1 MLALLL
7 PVASAFTA
15 GSSKMVASTP
25 RACVTRMF
33 EGPEE
38 KKGIDV
44 NAFDKL
50 TSVTRSRDVGLDRT
64 GSIVVT
70 DGTGSFYQSRTMF
83 NLLNDFGRYKSI
95 IASSDDM
102 ADAKKMLISRQGR
115 YSGLLDVLS
124 FHEGAT
130 PFSEAETW
138 LAISPDESSLASQID
153 AAAAA
158 GVSRIFLVVSEALKD
173 ADALDAKL
181 KASNTKYTVM
191 RTGPLVD
198 VNVGGKAA
206 LKLGDLDMPVC
217 EDVPKEDVF
226 RFVTEALTLE
236 EAHAR
241 QFSLCPT
248 VNEGMVSTLKQMR
261 MVGYERRDEIQ
272 FLLSGK
278 VAETQEEVEVSAE
291 EAAVQEELVMR
302 SKAEVEA
309 ERAEELKMLLERA
322 RKRGIETAER
332 VAFEEKEK
340 LAKRQEMAKYYQAP
354 PDDDAPADAGAGDA
368 KDDDDKPQP

>member
-1 MLALLL
+1 
-7 PVASAFTA
+7 
-15 GSSKMVASTP
+15 
-25 RACVTRMF
+25 MF

-44 NAFDKL
+44 NAFNKL

-153 AAAAA
+153 AAAAP
-158 GVSRIFLVVSEALKD
+158 VSRS
-173 ADALDAKL
+173 
-181 KASNTKYTVM
+181 SSSWCPRRS
-191 RTGPLVD
+191 RT
-198 VNVGGKAA
+198 
-206 LKLGDLDMPVC
+206 
-217 EDVPKEDVF
+217 
-226 RFVTEALTLE
+226 
-236 EAHAR
+236 
-241 QFSLCPT
+241 PT
-248 VNEGMVSTLKQMR
+248 PST
-261 MVGYERRDEIQ
+261 
-272 FLLSGK
+272 
-278 VAETQEEVEVSAE
+278 
-291 EAAVQEELVMR
+291 R
-302 SKAEVEA
+302 S
-309 ERAEELKMLLERA
+309 
-322 RKRGIETAER
+322 
-332 VAFEEKEK
+332 
-340 LAKRQEMAKYYQAP
+340 
-354 PDDDAPADAGAGDA
+354 
-368 KDDDDKPQP
+368 